1 MLLGSG
7 ELGKEVAIEAQRLG
21 VEVIAV
27 DRYSHAPAMQVAHRH
42 YVIDMQ
48 DSIQLRKIIEA
59 EKPTH
64 IVPEIEAITTDL
76 LVELENEGFN
86 IIPTAIATKLT
97 MNRKGIRNLASE
109 ELKLKTSPYQFA
121 SSYEDYLHAVGEIG
135 LPLVVKPIMSSS
147 GKGQSIIKTQDEIE
161 DAWKYAMEGARGQA
175 QTVIVEGFLAF
186 DYEITL
192 LTVRHI
198 SGTSF
203 CQPIGHIQKNGDYRT
218 SWQPKKMPHD
228 VLQKAQDM
236 AEKITSALGGYGL
249 FGVELFIKDNE
260 VYFNEVSPRP
270 HDTGMVTMI
279 SQELS
284 EFSLHIRAILG
295 LPIPEIKQYSPAASV
310 ALLLEGNTTAPAYLG
325 VAEALK
331 IPGTQIRLFGKPDIN
346 GSRRMG
352 VVLATGDTIQ
362 NAIDKAQHAADEIS
376 LTR

>member
-1 MLLGSG
+1 
-7 ELGKEVAIEAQRLG
+7 
-21 VEVIAV
+21 
-27 DRYSHAPAMQVAHRH
+27 
-42 YVIDMQ
+42 
-48 DSIQLRKIIEA
+48 
-59 EKPTH
+59 
-64 IVPEIEAITTDL
+64 
-76 LVELENEGFN
+76 
-86 IIPTAIATKLT
+86 
-97 MNRKGIRNLASE
+97 
-109 ELKLKTSPYQFA
+109 
-121 SSYEDYLHAVGEIG
+121 
-135 LPLVVKPIMSSS
+135 
-147 GKGQSIIKTQDEIE
+147 
-161 DAWKYAMEGARGQA
+161 
-175 QTVIVEGFLAF
+175 
-186 DYEITL
+186 
-192 LTVRHI
+192 
-198 SGTSF
+198 
-203 CQPIGHIQKNGDYRT
+203 
-218 SWQPKKMPHD
+218 MPHD

-284 EFSLHIRAILG
+284 EFALHIRAILG